1 MTAIGSACDPGPE
14 PEPEPEWDDA
24 SSFVESDVARTVS
37 VPVPELDSVP
47 DVSVAPFFR
56 LVLPPL
62 MPSKL
67 RRNVSFILR
76 RRSSISDSVVSIG
89 PRCGD
94 VDSCAAAVVGET
106 AFGPVV
112 RGEAERGDVGPA
124 VGELVV

>member
-1 MTAIGSACDPGPE
+1 MTVIGSACDPGPE
-14 PEPEPEWDDA
+14 PEPEPERDDA
-24 SSFVESDVARTVS
+24 SSFVDSAARTVS
-37 VPVPELDSVP
+37 VPAPELDSVP

-94 VDSCAAAVVGET
+94 VDSCAAAVVGEV
-106 AFGPVV
+106 AIGPAVL
-112 RGEAERGDVGPA
+112 GEAERGDVGPA
-124 VGELVV
+124 VGELVI